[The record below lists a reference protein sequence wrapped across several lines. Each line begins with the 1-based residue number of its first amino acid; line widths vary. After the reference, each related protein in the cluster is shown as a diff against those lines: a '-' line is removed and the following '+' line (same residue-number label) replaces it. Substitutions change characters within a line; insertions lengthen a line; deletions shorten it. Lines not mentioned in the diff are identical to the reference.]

1 MIYMA
6 VLFMCLNNNC
16 HVISSETLY
25 KTKNECL
32 VVTDQENKK
41 NKSKFDI
48 FESRCIGIRNDF
60 I

>member
-1 MIYMA
+1 MIYIA

-16 HVISSETLY
+16 HVISSETVY

-32 VVTDQENKK
+32 LVTDQENKK

-48 FESRCIGIRNDF
+48 FESRCIGVTNNF

>member
-1 MIYMA
+1 
-6 VLFMCLNNNC
+6 MCLNNNC
-16 HVISSETLY
+16 HVISSETVY

-32 VVTDQENKK
+32 LVTDQENKK

-48 FESRCIGIRNDF
+48 FESRCIGVTNNF